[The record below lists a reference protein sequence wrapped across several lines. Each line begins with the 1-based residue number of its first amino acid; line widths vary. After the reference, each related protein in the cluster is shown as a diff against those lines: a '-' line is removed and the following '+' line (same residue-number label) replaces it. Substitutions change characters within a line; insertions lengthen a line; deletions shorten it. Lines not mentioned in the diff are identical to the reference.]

1 MRGPMGAVIGRYPPS
16 DGSAQMGSII
26 RHNRKCRDLV
36 FLVIFI
42 AFWVAMIVNSSFGF
56 NQGNPL
62 RLTYGLD
69 YKGNVCGDKHAKPG
83 LHELELKYWLNPN
96 QVYLSGL
103 KDNQFKLANA
113 RSICLMD
120 CPTPSV
126 DSLSWVCDYP
136 DGDIRLKMGDWI
148 DRNYDYYEF
157 LTPEMRNTSLQL
169 QGPCYPVI
177 FPSVNVYWTC
187 QFIAR
192 PSNVSL
198 RHWQQMGGVNI
209 NEDIIIDKSIHKAI
223 NSRASVFKR
232 YMADIGKAWP
242 VLIVCG
248 GILPLF
254 LSVIWLLLIR
264 HFVAAMPW
272 ITVGLFNILMIAVTM
287 FYYLKAGWIGND
299 GISPIIG
306 EHDPYIRITGRELHH
321 LRVVA
326 VIMTFIMVVAVLS
339 SIAIVR
345 RILMATSV
353 LKASHVAAKVIGE
366 AQALIIFPV
375 IPYTILAIFYMFW
388 FSAAFHLLS
397 SGQVVQN
404 DCNLN
409 CCAYDLVSKRVNCDH
424 CCGYSIHY
432 TPHIGVSILFHLFGG
447 YWATQ
452 FFIACSSTVIA
463 GSVASYYWARG
474 ETSPEIP
481 FLPVFASMRRLA
493 RYNLGSVALGSLI
506 VSFVESIR
514 FMLES
519 IRRRIKVG
527 GTTPNNW
534 FGRAVYHTSRFC
546 LMCIEWTIR
555 SANRNAYIMIAIT
568 GKSFCNASA
577 IATDLILNNILRI
590 GRVNVIGDVILFL
603 GKLCVSLSTA
613 LFAFLMLDTH
623 KYKSAHNKIT
633 SPLFPVLV
641 CWGLGYVVATLFFG
655 VVEMSIDTIILSY
668 CQDSEEHQGTAQY
681 APPLLIETLNDQNE
695 MQRLTQG
702 PQSNSLDV

>member
-1 MRGPMGAVIGRYPPS
+1 VWKMRGPLGAVIGRYPSS
-16 DGSAQMGSII
+16 DGSTQIGGII
-26 RHNRKCRDLV
+26 RHNRKCRDIG

-69 YKGNVCGDKHAKPG
+69 YKGNVCGDKQANPG
-83 LHELELKYWLNPN
+83 LRELELRYWLNPN
-96 QVYLSGL
+96 QVYQSGL
-103 KDNQFKLANA
+103 KSNEFKLANA
-113 RSICLMD
+113 RTICLLD
-120 CPTPSV
+120 CPIPSE
-126 DSLSWVCDYP
+126 DQLNWVCDYP
-136 DGDIRLKMGDWI
+136 DGDIRISMNDWI
-148 DRNYDYYEF
+148 DRNYDYFEF
-157 LTPEMRNTSLQL
+157 LTPEMRNSSLQL
-169 QGPCYPVI
+169 QGPCYPVV
-177 FPSVNVYWTC
+177 FPSVNVYWSC

-192 PSNVSL
+192 ASNVSF

-209 NEDIIIDKSIHKAI
+209 NEDIIIDKSIHRSI
-223 NSRASVFKR
+223 NSPSSVLKR

-248 GILPLF
+248 GMLPLF
-254 LSVIWLLLIR
+254 LSVIWLLMIR

-272 ITVGLFNILMIAVTM
+272 ITVALFNVLIVSVTM

-299 GISPIIG
+299 AISPIIG
-306 EHDPYIRITGRELHH
+306 EHDPYIRVFAREIHH
-321 LRVVA
+321 LRAVA
-326 VIMTFIMVVAVLS
+326 VLMTFIMFVAVLT

-353 LKASHVAAKVIGE
+353 LKVAAKVIGE
-366 AQALIIFPV
+366 VQALIIFPI

-388 FSAAFHLLS
+388 FSAALHLFS

-404 DCNLN
+404 DCNAN
-409 CCAYDLVSKRVNCDH
+409 CCAYDLASKRVNCDR

-432 TPHIGVSILFHLFGG
+432 TPHIGVAILFHLFGC

-481 FLPVFASMRRLA
+481 FLPVFSSMKRLM
-493 RYNLGSVALGSLI
+493 RYSLGSVALGSLI

-519 IRRRIKVG
+519 IRRKLKVSS
-527 GTTPNNW
+527 TTPNSW
-534 FGRAVYHTSRFC
+534 IGKAAFHSSRGC
-546 LMCIEWTIR
+546 LRSIEWTIK
-555 SANRNAYIMIAIT
+555 SVNRNAYIMIAIT
-568 GKSFCNASA
+568 GKSFCKASA
-577 IATDLILNNILRI
+577 IATELIINNILRI

-603 GKLCVSLSTA
+603 GKLCVSLSSA
-613 LFAFLMLDTH
+613 LSAFLMLDSH
-623 KYKSAHNKIT
+623 RFSSAHNKIS
-633 SPLFPVLV
+633 SPVFPVLV
-641 CWGLGYVVATLFFG
+641 CWGLGYVVATLFFA
-655 VVEMSIDTIILSY
+655 VVEMSIDTIILSF

-681 APPLLIETLNDQNE
+681 APPLLIETLNDQSE

-702 PQSNSLDV
+702 PH